1 SPRWQ
6 QQSKKKK
13 KHNQPLKSKPRK
25 KNRNTTKA
33 SNSKAKPSWGATNW
47 PCQGV
52 NHANHCSASAMPP
65 SSKGANNHTGAPNA
79 NSSANGTTHQANT
92 GISTKLAKGDNTPQL
107 PNHQAPIAPRANDNS
122 HCARHQMP
130 LTPTRNSNNKAPMA
144 KKDIQKLGS
153 NTLKGC
159 HNNTSTQATLKPD
172 VKPPCCPRHTLNII
186 TAAIITARCVGKEN
200 PANPAYS
207 KAANKAGQSAKPD
220 AVCNARTTP
229 TQHQRPIIHTSPAT
243 RLTCSPEIDI
253 KCAVPL
259 SRYWR
264 HCSSSSQR
272 RYATTS

>member
-1 SPRWQ
+1 
-6 QQSKKKK
+6 
-13 KHNQPLKSKPRK
+13 
-25 KNRNTTKA
+25 
-33 SNSKAKPSWGATNW
+33 
-47 PCQGV
+47 
-52 NHANHCSASAMPP
+52 
-65 SSKGANNHTGAPNA
+65 
-79 NSSANGTTHQANT
+79 
-92 GISTKLAKGDNTPQL
+92 
-107 PNHQAPIAPRANDNS
+107 
-122 HCARHQMP
+122 MP

-200 PANPAYS
+200 PTNPAYS
-207 KAANKAGQSAKPD
+207 KAANKAGQSAKRD
-220 AVCNARTTP
+220 AVCDAGTNN

-272 RYATTS
+272 RSATTSAGASVAARGQGSSKRRNLLLTCSRNKGKPLRAGTRCSTVNKVPRPITPRAKSSWALSSTPSFTVPYGRFSLTWAVTTSPPERGCTTSSSSA